1 MKAVFEKKEK
11 FDYKWIIALVSGL
24 VLFVGV
30 GFCSSAKNIFI
41 APITSAI
48 GVSRSAFTL
57 SDTFRYATTA
67 IVTMFLDRLINRFGI
82 RKLLV
87 AGMLC
92 YVISSL
98 LNAFATSLWMFYLG
112 GVFLGIGI
120 SLAAITMVSIII
132 NRWFTQN
139 IGTILG
145 VIMAS
150 NAIGSAVAIWLFK
163 PLIYEVGNPFGYRN
177 AYFLNAAIV
186 AVATIVIAI
195 LYRDNKS
202 EKAQSTDT
210 KKKRSSWD
218 GFEYDELK
226 RKVSFYVVVIC
237 LFAAC
242 LTSLFS
248 IATPHYDDVGFDPAF
263 VTLTASV
270 VSIGLGVSKVG
281 IGVIYDKFGLRTAVN
296 TCLVADLVSKVLIML
311 VTVSATGKVLAIA
324 QSILKS
330 VAMPI
335 ETVMVSIIVFDLFG
349 DKSFNKALAVV
360 TSVFTV
366 GQAINQPVLNLPF
379 DFLGSYTLSFIAS
392 TVVSVIVVVLMNLA
406 ISSIRKEQRLR
417 SK

>member
-1 MKAVFEKKEK
+1 MQSQVNGKSK
-11 FDYKWIIALVSGL
+11 FDYKWIIALMSCL

-41 APITSAI
+41 APITSAMKF
-48 GVSRSAFTL
+48 SRSAFTL

-67 IVTMFLDRLINRFGI
+67 ITTMFLDRLISRFGI

-87 AGMLC
+87 AGMIC
-92 YVISSL
+92 YVASSL
-98 LNAFATSLWMFYLG
+98 MNAFATSLWMFYLG
-112 GVFLGIGI
+112 GVFLGLGI
-120 SLAAITMVSIII
+120 ALAAITMTSIII
-132 NRWFTQN
+132 NRWFSEN
-139 IGTILG
+139 IGTVLG

-186 AVATIVIAI
+186 AVVTVVIAI
-195 LYRDNKS
+195 LYRDNKKENIQTS
-202 EKAQSTDT
+202 NS
-210 KKKRSSWD
+210 KKKRSSWE

-248 IATPHYDDVGFDPAF
+248 IATPHYDDVGFDAAF

-270 VSIGLGVSKVG
+270 VSIGLGVSKIG

-296 TCLVADLVSKVLIML
+296 TCLVADLASKVLIML
-311 VTVSATGKVLAIA
+311 VTVTATGKVLAIA

-349 DKSFNKALAVV
+349 EKSFNKALAVV

-379 DFLGSYTLSFIAS
+379 DISGSYTLSFIIS
-392 TVVSVIVVVLMNLA
+392 TTVSVIVLILMNLA